1 MNNIN
6 ANVTTVATIE
16 ELKKIGEGEI
26 IELPP
31 FDNGKTIKV
40 RIRKPDITMMIFK
53 GKIPNP
59 LMKMAMKIAGEKVD
73 DNKKDD
79 KEDKKEPDI
88 EEAQRYFQLL
98 ELVAKNCLLSPTY
111 DEIEEYAGGL
121 SLQQLVAIFNYAQ
134 LEVNDLS
141 SFRS

>member
-1 MNNIN
+1 MNNTN
-6 ANVTTVATIE
+6 VNVTTIE
-16 ELKKIGEGEI
+16 ELKQIGEGEI

-59 LMKMAMKIAGEKVD
+59 LMKVAMKLAGEKVD
-73 DNKKDD
+73 DDKKN
-79 KEDKKEPDI
+79 DKKEPDF
-88 EEAQRYFQLL
+88 EETQNYFQLL

-111 DEIEEYAGGL
+111 DEIEQYTGGL
-121 SLQQLVAIFNYAQ
+121 NLQQLVAILNYAQ
-134 LEVNDLS
+134 IEVNDLS
-141 SFRS
+141 SFRG

>member
-1 MNNIN
+1 MNNT
-6 ANVTTVATIE
+6 NVTTIE

-59 LMKMAMKIAGEKVD
+59 LMKTAMKIAGEKVD
-73 DNKKDD
+73 DNEKDS
-79 KEDKKEPDI
+79 KKEPDM
-88 EEAQRYFQLL
+88 EETQRYFQLL

-111 DEIEEYAGGL
+111 DEIEQYAGGL
-121 SLQQLVAIFNYAQ
+121 NLQQLVAILNHAQ
-134 LEVNDLS
+134 VEVNDLN